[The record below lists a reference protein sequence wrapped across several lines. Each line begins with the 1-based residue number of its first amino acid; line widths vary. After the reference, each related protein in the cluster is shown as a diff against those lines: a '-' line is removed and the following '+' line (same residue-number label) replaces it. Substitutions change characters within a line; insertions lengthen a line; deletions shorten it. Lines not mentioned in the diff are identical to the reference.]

1 MKKIVITGCNGQLG
15 RAMNKVLE
23 GNDEYEL
30 VNTDVAEL
38 DITNIDAVLEFV
50 EKEKPYAV
58 INCAAYTAVDAC
70 EVNKELAY
78 KINAIGPRNLAIA
91 AEKYGAKLIHVSTD
105 YVFGGD
111 GTRPY
116 TEFDAVGP
124 KSMYGFTKLAG
135 ENFVKEFSNH
145 YFIVRTAWL
154 YGDGKNFLKT
164 MLRLSETYNEITVVD
179 DQIGSPT
186 SAMEL
191 ARAIAWLLPTEN
203 YGLYHGTCEGYCSWA
218 DFTEAIFKK
227 TGKTTKVVH
236 VSTAEYQAAHP
247 DSASRPAY
255 SVLDNYMLRLVDG
268 YSFAGWEKAL
278 DDYLLE
284 NGLVQKQ

>member
-1 MKKIVITGCNGQLG
+1 MKKIIITGCNGQLG
-15 RAMNKVLE
+15 RAMNKVLD
-23 GNDEYEL
+23 GNSGYEL

-38 DITNIDAVLEFV
+38 DITDIDAVLAFV
-50 EKEKPYAV
+50 EKVQPYAIV
-58 INCAAYTAVDAC
+58 NCAAYTAVDAC
-70 EVNKELAY
+70 EVNRELAY

-91 AEKYGAKLIHVSTD
+91 AEKYNAKLIHVSTD
-105 YVFGGD
+105 YVFAGN
-111 GTRPY
+111 GTAPY

-135 ENFVKEFSNH
+135 ENFVKDFSKH

-164 MLRLSETYNEITVVD
+164 MLRLSETHDEITVVD

-191 ARAIAWLLPTEN
+191 ARAISWLIPTEN
-203 YGLYHGTCEGYCSWA
+203 YGVYHGTCENYCSWA

-236 VSTAEYQAAHP
+236 VSTAQYQAAHP
-247 DSASRPAY
+247 ESADRPAY
-255 SVLDNYMLRLVDG
+255 SVLDNYMFRLVGG
-268 YSFAGWEKAL
+268 YTFADWESAL
-278 DDYLLE
+278 DEYLEE
-284 NGLVQKQ
+284 NGLA

>member
-1 MKKIVITGCNGQLG
+1 MKKLIITGCNGQLG

-23 GNDEYEL
+23 GNSEYEL

-38 DITNIDAVLEFV
+38 DITNIDAVLAFM
-50 EKEKPYAV
+50 EKEMPYAIV
-58 INCAAYTAVDAC
+58 NCAAYTAVDAC

-78 KINAIGPRNLAIA
+78 KINAIGSRNLAIA
-91 AEKYGAKLIHVSTD
+91 AEKFGAKLVHVSTD

-111 GTRPY
+111 AKSPY

-135 ENFVKEFSNH
+135 ENFVKEFSKH
-145 YFIVRTAWL
+145 FFIVRTAWL
-154 YGDGKNFLKT
+154 YGDGKNFLRT
-164 MLRLSETYNEITVVD
+164 MLKLSETHDEITVVD

-191 ARAIAWLLPTEN
+191 ARAISWLIPTEN
-203 YGLYHGTCEGYCSWA
+203 YGLYHGTCEGCCSWA

-227 TGKTTKVVH
+227 TGKSTKVIH

-255 SVLDNYMLRLVDG
+255 SVLDNYMFRLVGG
-268 YSFAGWEKAL
+268 YTFADWEKAL
-278 DDYLLE
+278 DEHLE
-284 NGLVQKQ
+284 LSRDLW

>member
-1 MKKIVITGCNGQLG
+1 MKKLIITGCNGQLG

-23 GNDEYEL
+23 KNSEYEL

-38 DITNIDAVLEFV
+38 DIRNIDAVLAFV
-50 EKEKPYAV
+50 EKVKAYAIV
-58 INCAAYTAVDAC
+58 NCAAYTAVDAC
-70 EVNKELAY
+70 EVNRELAY
-78 KINAIGPRNLAIA
+78 KINAIGRRNLAIA
-91 AEKYGAKLIHVSTD
+91 AEKFGAKLVHVSTD

-111 GTRPY
+111 AKSPY

-135 ENFVKEFSNH
+135 ENFVKDFSKH
-145 YFIVRTAWL
+145 YFIVRTAWQ
-154 YGDGKNFLKT
+154 YGDGRNFLRT
-164 MLRLSETYNEITVVD
+164 MLKLSETHDEITVVD

-191 ARAIAWLLPTEN
+191 ARAISWLIPTEN

-227 TGKTTKVVH
+227 TGKNTKVIH
-236 VSTAEYQAAHP
+236 VSTQEYQAAHP

-255 SVLDNYMLRLVDG
+255 SVLDNYMLRLVGG
-268 YSFAGWEKAL
+268 YTFADWEKAL
-278 DDYLLE
+278 DEHLE
-284 NGLVQKQ
+284 LCRDLW

>member
-1 MKKIVITGCNGQLG
+1 MKKIIITGCNGQLG
-15 RAMNKVLE
+15 RAMNRVFE
-23 GNDEYEL
+23 GNSDYEL

-38 DITNIDAVLEFV
+38 DITNIDAVCAFV
-50 EKEKPYAV
+50 EREKPYAV
-58 INCAAYTAVDAC
+58 VNCAAYTAVDAC
-70 EVNKELAY
+70 EVNQELAY

-91 AEKYGAKLIHVSTD
+91 SEKYGAKLIHVSTD

-116 TEFDAVGP
+116 TEFDAVAP

-135 ENFVKEFSNH
+135 ENFVKEFSKH
-145 YFIVRTAWL
+145 FFIVRTAWL

-164 MLRLSETYNEITVVD
+164 MLRLSETHDEISVVD

-191 ARAIAWLLPTEN
+191 ARAIAWLLPTES

-227 TGKTTKVVH
+227 TGKATRVVR
-236 VSTAEYQAAHP
+236 VSTKEYQAAHP

-255 SVLDNYMLRLVDG
+255 SVLDNYMLRLVGG
-268 YSFAGWEKAL
+268 YTFAEWEKAL
-278 DDYLLE
+278 DEHLAE
-284 NGLVQKQ
+284 NGFAKN

>member
-1 MKKIVITGCNGQLG
+1 MKKLIITGCNGQLG

-23 GNDEYEL
+23 GNSEYGL

-38 DITNIDAVLEFV
+38 DITNIDAVLAFV
-50 EKEKPYAV
+50 EKEKPYAIV
-58 INCAAYTAVDAC
+58 NCAAYTAVDAC
-70 EVNKELAY
+70 EVNRELAY

-91 AEKYGAKLIHVSTD
+91 AEKFGAKLVHVSTD

-111 GTRPY
+111 AKNPY
-116 TEFDAVGP
+116 MEFDAVGP

-135 ENFVKEFSNH
+135 ENFVKDFSKH

-154 YGDGKNFLKT
+154 YGDGRNFLRT
-164 MLRLSETYNEITVVD
+164 MLKLSETHDEITVVD

-191 ARAIAWLLPTEN
+191 ARAISWLIPTEN

-227 TGKTTKVVH
+227 TGKNTKVIH
-236 VSTAEYQAAHP
+236 VSTQEYQAAHP

-255 SVLDNYMLRLVDG
+255 SVLDNYMLRLVGG
-268 YSFAGWEKAL
+268 YTFADWEKAL
-278 DDYLLE
+278 DEHLE
-284 NGLVQKQ
+284 LCRDLW